1 VNTVREGALQDTWL
15 SGGMALE
22 WRTDGLRT
30 RGRRWWYAMRKSA
43 SLQIGL
49 AVLGLYALAALV
61 GVVYTPYRPE
71 STFVGQRFEVP
82 SAAFWFGTDRLG
94 QDVFSRTLAA
104 AALDLRIT
112 VAAVLLSLAIG
123 VTVGALIGYAGGALD
138 FLVMRLLE
146 IKAAFPGL
154 IFALLIVA
162 VIGPGE
168 LNVIIVLA
176 FAGFPF
182 YARLVRAE
190 LLTRKNWQYAE
201 AARMVGCSPLRVTFR
216 HLVPNSIG
224 PALAYTSV
232 NAASAVLTI
241 ASLGFLGVGLQPG
254 TAEWGAMIARG
265 QAQVITGQ
273 WWISFFPGL
282 ALLLL
287 TAGFYLVGDGLRDV
301 LDPRGQ
307 R

>member
-1 VNTVREGALQDTWL
+1 MREGALQDTWL

-22 WRTDGLRT
+22 WRTDARRT
-30 RGRRWWYAMRKSA
+30 RGRRWWYLIRQSV
-43 SLQIGL
+43 SLEVGL
-49 AVLGLYALAALV
+49 VVLGLYALAAVV
-61 GVVYTPYRPE
+61 GVIYTPYRPE
-71 STFVGQRFEVP
+71 STFVGQRFEPP
-82 SAAFWFGTDRLG
+82 SATFWFGTDRLG

-104 AALDLRIT
+104 AALDMRIT
-112 VAAVLLSLAIG
+112 FAAVVLSLAIG
-123 VTVGALIGYAGGALD
+123 VTVGAVIGYVGGGLD

-154 IFALLIVA
+154 IFALMIVA

-190 LLTRKNWQYAE
+190 LLSRKTWQYAE
-201 AARMVGCSPLRVTFR
+201 AARLVGCSPMRVAFR

-232 NAASAVLTI
+232 NAASAILTI

-265 QAQVITGQ
+265 QPQVITGQ

-282 ALLLL
+282 ALLVL

-301 LDPRGQ
+301 LDPRGH

>member
-1 VNTVREGALQDTWL
+1 MREGALQDTWL

-22 WRTDGLRT
+22 WKSDALGT
-30 RGRRWWYAMRKSA
+30 RGRRWWYLIRQSV
-43 SLQIGL
+43 SLQVGL
-49 AVLGLYALAALV
+49 TILGAYAIAAMV
-61 GVVYTPYRPE
+61 GAVYTPYRPE
-71 STFVGQRFEVP
+71 STFVGQRFEAP

-104 AALDLRIT
+104 AALDMRIT
-112 VAAVLLSLAIG
+112 LAAVVLSLAIG
-123 VTVGALIGYAGGALD
+123 VSVGAMIGYLGGWLD

-154 IFALLIVA
+154 IFALMIVA

-190 LLTRKNWQYAE
+190 LLSRKNWQYAE
-201 AARMVGCSPLRVTFR
+201 AARMVGCSPMRVAFR
-216 HLVPNSIG
+216 HLVPNSVG
-224 PALAYTSV
+224 PAIAYTSV
-232 NAASAVLTI
+232 NAASAILTI

-265 QAQVITGQ
+265 QPQVVTGQ

-282 ALLLL
+282 ALLVL

-301 LDPRGQ
+301 LDPRS
-307 R
+307 RR